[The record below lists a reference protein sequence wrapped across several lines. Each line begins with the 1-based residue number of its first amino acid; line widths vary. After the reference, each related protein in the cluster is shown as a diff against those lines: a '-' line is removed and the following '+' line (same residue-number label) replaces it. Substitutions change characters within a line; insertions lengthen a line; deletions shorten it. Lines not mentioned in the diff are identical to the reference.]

1 MDSSYVVHVLPSE
14 IVMSAG
20 LALVF
25 IPAASTSLIGVGQHD
40 AGVASAVLNAG
51 QQVGGSLG
59 TGLLNS
65 VFFTVSTAFAGQP
78 RGLRHGPDRA
88 QQPAA
93 IHGYHVTFFISALL
107 FVIALIVTAVFIKA
121 SKADLPAEPALAAA

>member
-1 MDSSYVVHVLPSE
+1 
-14 IVMSAG
+14 MSAG

-25 IPAASTSLIGVGQHD
+25 IPAASTSLIGVGWHD

-65 VFFTVSTAFAGQP
+65 VFFTVGDCV
-78 RGLRHGPDRA
+78 RC
-88 QQPAA
+88 
-93 IHGYHVTFFISALL
+93 
-107 FVIALIVTAVFIKA
+107 
-121 SKADLPAEPALAAA
+121 LPMRDP